1 MTSDTASV
9 SERLVR
15 DIGVWQAD
23 GLISA
28 PAAAV
33 LRERYNLP
41 GFGIGQVLRYLGIIG
56 LIFVVF
62 GIFGLMAA
70 ASASE
75 VFSGSVLALVAA
87 AFLAAGVRLAVDKLG
102 RYRWSSRMILALGA
116 LMLASAA
123 GLLLHGSGLEDSRLV
138 FALGLLLIPA
148 IGALAYVY
156 RITFLLI
163 VALLGFFHWV
173 GSWETMWGRSTY
185 APQVQDPKLMALAAL
200 AAIGVGLWHERALRE
215 QTGRF
220 FAAYES
226 LGLVYLNL
234 SLLILSIDRLV
245 VSGSPFMWV
254 LLLTGV
260 TLIEMVAGAGLQNR
274 LILGFGVTFAF
285 INGFTRFYEHFWDS
299 MTKGLF
305 FLAAGLLTLAA
316 GAACEVLLGRMRE
329 EAR

>member
-1 MTSDTASV
+1 MHIMTSENASV

-15 DIGVWQAD
+15 DIGLWQAD

-75 VFSGSVLALVAA
+75 VWSGSVLALVAS
-87 AFLAAGVRLAVDKLG
+87 AFLVAGVHLALDKLG

-116 LMLASAA
+116 LMVASAA
-123 GLLLHGSGLEDSRLV
+123 GLLLHGFGVQDGRLILV
-138 FALGLLLIPA
+138 LGLLLIPP
-148 IGALAYVY
+148 IGALAYIY

-185 APQVQDPKLMALAAL
+185 TLQVQDPRLMAFAAL
-200 AAIGVGLWHERALRE
+200 APDLRG
-215 QTGRF
+215 TTT
-220 FAAYES
+220 S
-226 LGLVYLNL
+226 L
-234 SLLILSIDRLV
+234 
-245 VSGSPFMWV
+245 PF
-254 LLLTGV
+254 
-260 TLIEMVAGAGLQNR
+260 
-274 LILGFGVTFAF
+274 
-285 INGFTRFYEHFWDS
+285 DPCS
-299 MTKGLF
+299 
-305 FLAAGLLTLAA
+305 
-316 GAACEVLLGRMRE
+316 
-329 EAR
+329 